1 MKRHALLI
9 GAFLAASVAVIVTGI
24 LWLSGNRLFETRTEA
39 IVYFPSGVRGL
50 YVGAPVT
57 FRGVPVGEVQTI
69 GVEMNPQTL
78 AARVPVLVT
87 LRPQDLRLI
96 DDGKQRSRISLP
108 ELVQRGL
115 RARLVAQ
122 SLVTGQKLIDLDFVP
137 ESPAVL
143 VGDGSPPEIPT
154 AKTQFD
160 ALLEQASDL
169 PVREVMQELRSV
181 VKEVDRTLRS
191 ARAVLDASQG
201 QVQATGDQAR
211 QMLAV
216 SQTAVTELQRSTAV
230 ALHAVQQLSD
240 RARATVDQAGP
251 ELTATLHSARQAT
264 EAAQSALHEVQAVAA
279 AGGPV
284 RADLESSLR
293 DLSAAARSLRDWSEL
308 VSERPNA
315 VIFGRE
321 RPQ

>member
-9 GAFLAASVAVIVTGI
+9 GAFLATSVAVIVTGI
-24 LWLSGNRLFETRTEA
+24 LWLSGGSLFETRTEA
-39 IVYFPSGVRGL
+39 IIYFPSGVRGL

-78 AARVPVLVT
+78 AARIPVLVT

-96 DDGKQRSRISLP
+96 DDGKRRRPIALP

-137 ESPAVL
+137 QSPATL
-143 VGDGSPPEIPT
+143 LGDGSPPEIPT
-154 AKTQFD
+154 AKNQFD
-160 ALLEQASDL
+160 ALLEQAGDL
-169 PVREVMQELRSV
+169 PVRDMVNELRSV
-181 VKEVDRTLRS
+181 VKEVDKTLRS

-201 QVQATGDQAR
+201 QVQATGEQAR
-211 QMLAV
+211 QMLAA
-216 SQTAVTELQRSTAV
+216 SQTAVTELQRSTATT
-230 ALHAVQQLSD
+230 LHSVQQLSE
-240 RARATVDQAGP
+240 RARETVNQAGP
-251 ELTATLHSARQAT
+251 ELTATLRSARQAT
-264 EAAQSALHEVQAVAA
+264 EAAQAALQEVQAVTA
-279 AGGPV
+279 AGGTV

-308 VSERPNA
+308 VSDRPNA

-321 RPQ
+321 RP

>member
-9 GAFLAASVAVIVTGI
+9 GAFLATSIAVIVAGI
-24 LWLSGNRLFETRTEA
+24 LWLSGGSLFETRTEA
-39 IVYFPSGVRGL
+39 IIYFPNGVRGL

-69 GVEMNPQTL
+69 GVEMNAQTL
-78 AARVPVLVT
+78 AARIPVLVT

-96 DDGKQRSRISLP
+96 DDGRNRRRIALP

-137 ESPAVL
+137 QSPATL
-143 VGDGSPPEIPT
+143 LGDGSPPEIPT
-154 AKTQFD
+154 AKNQFD
-160 ALLEQASDL
+160 ALLEQAGDL
-169 PVREVMQELRSV
+169 PVRDMVNELRSV
-181 VKEVDRTLRS
+181 VKEVDKTLRS

-201 QVQATGDQAR
+201 QVQATGEQAR
-211 QMLAV
+211 QMLAA
-216 SQTAVTELQRSTAV
+216 SQTAVTELQRSTTAT
-230 ALHAVQQLSD
+230 LHSVQQLSE
-240 RARATVDQAGP
+240 RARETVNQAGP
-251 ELTATLHSARQAT
+251 ELTATLRSARQAT
-264 EAAQSALHEVQAVAA
+264 EAAQAALQEVQAVTA
-279 AGGPV
+279 AGGTV

-308 VSERPNA
+308 VSDRPNA

-321 RPQ
+321 RP

>member
-9 GAFLAASVAVIVTGI
+9 GAFLATSVAVIVAGI
-24 LWLSGNRLFETRTEA
+24 LWLSGGSLFETRTEA
-39 IVYFPSGVRGL
+39 IIYFPNGVRGL

-69 GVEMNPQTL
+69 GVEMNAQTL
-78 AARVPVLVT
+78 AARIPVLVT
-87 LRPQDLRLI
+87 LRPQDLRFL
-96 DDGKQRSRISLP
+96 DTGNTRRRIALP

-122 SLVTGQKLIDLDFVP
+122 SLVTGQKLIDLDIVP
-137 ESPAVL
+137 QSPATL
-143 VGDGSPPEIPT
+143 MGDGSIPEIPT
-154 AKTQFD
+154 AKNQFD
-160 ALLEQASDL
+160 ALLEQAGDL
-169 PVREVMQELRSV
+169 PVRDMVNELRSV
-181 VKEVDRTLRS
+181 VKEVDLTLRS
-191 ARAVLDASQG
+191 ARAMLDASQG
-201 QVQATGDQAR
+201 QLQATGEQAR

-216 SQTAVTELQRSTAV
+216 SQAAV
-230 ALHAVQQLSD
+230 AEVQRNTAATLQSIQGLSD
-240 RARATVDQAGP
+240 RTRETVTAAGP
-251 ELTATLHSARQAT
+251 ELTAALRSARQAT
-264 EAAQSALHEVQAVAA
+264 EAAQAALQEVRAVTAA
-279 AGGPV
+279 SGTV

-321 RPQ
+321 RP

>member
-9 GAFLAASVAVIVTGI
+9 GAFLATSVAVIVAGI
-24 LWLSGNRLFETRTEA
+24 LWLSGGSLFETRTEA
-39 IVYFPSGVRGL
+39 IIYFPSGVRGL

-78 AARVPVLVT
+78 AARIPVLVT

-96 DDGKQRSRISLP
+96 DDGKQRRRIALP

-137 ESPAVL
+137 QSPATL
-143 VGDGSPPEIPT
+143 VGDGSPPEIP
-154 AKTQFD
+154 AVKSQFD
-160 ALLEQASDL
+160 ALLEQAGDL
-169 PVREVMQELRSV
+169 PVRDMVNELRSV
-181 VKEVDRTLRS
+181 VKEVDKTLRS

-201 QVQATGDQAR
+201 QVQTTGEQAR
-211 QMLAV
+211 QMLVA
-216 SQTAVTELQRSTAV
+216 SQTAVAELQRSTTAT
-230 ALHAVQQLSD
+230 LQSVQQLSE
-240 RARATVDQAGP
+240 RARETVNQAGP
-251 ELTATLHSARQAT
+251 ELTATLRSARQAT
-264 EAAQSALHEVQAVAA
+264 EAAQAALQEVQAVTA
-279 AGGPV
+279 AGGTV

-321 RPQ
+321 RP